1 MLPLH
6 QVLSHN
12 DTTRAL
18 TVTTVTVSV
27 HIVPHSDYT
36 VSPARQRDN
45 DSHYETESIFV
56 LILIS
61 KTQTK

>member
-1 MLPLH
+1 MLIIH
-6 QVLSHN
+6 RCINTVRDSH
-12 DTTRAL
+12 RVGAM
-18 TVTTVTVSV
+18 
-27 HIVPHSDYT
+27 

-45 DSHYETESIFV
+45 DSHYETETIFV